1 MSVLVYAENWEGQ
14 FKKATFEAAYFAYD
28 AANKMNKDLTALII
42 GNVSDE
48 EAKKLGQYGVQKII
62 RVNRDDLNS
71 FSPQKHA
78 SILDQAA
85 KDTNAELIV
94 LASSF
99 NGKSLAPRAAA
110 KLDAGLVTGAIAPAK
125 TDNGFVV
132 RKPVFSSKGFA
143 QIKINSDI
151 KMVSVEPNS
160 IGFEENPVEANVE
173 DKDYQPEDQGFTY
186 EVVEQEKVT
195 GQVPLNEAEKVVSG
209 GRGLKGPENWHLLED
224 FAEAI
229 NASTACSKPVS
240 DMEWR
245 PHSEHVGQ
253 TGTTIRPN
261 LYIAI
266 GISGAIQHQAG
277 VSNSKIVVAI
287 NKDPEAPIF
296 KLADYGIVG
305 DAFEVVPKL
314 VNASQEKVA
323 EEG

>member
-14 FKKATFEAAYFAYD
+14 FKKATFEAAYFAFD
-28 AANKMNKDLTALII
+28 AANKMNKSLIALII
-42 GNVSDE
+42 GDVSDE
-48 EAKKLGQYGVQKII
+48 EAKKLGDYGVQNII
-62 RVNRDDLNS
+62 RVKRDDLQN
-71 FSPQKHA
+71 FSPQTYA
-78 SILDQAA
+78 SILEQVA
-85 KDTNAELIV
+85 KDTNAEVIA

-99 NGKSLAPRAAA
+99 NGKSLAPRTAA
-110 KLDAGLVTGAIAPAK
+110 KLDAGLVTGVIAPAN
-125 TDNGFVV
+125 TDNGFIV

-143 QIKINSDI
+143 NIKFNSDI

-160 IGFEENPVEANVE
+160 IGFEENPVEVTIE

-186 EVVEQEKVT
+186 EVVEQEKET

-209 GRGLKGPENWHLLED
+209 GRGMKGPENWHLLED
-224 FAEAI
+224 FAEALG
-229 NASTACSKPVS
+229 ASLACSKPVS

-261 LYIAI
+261 LYIAT

-296 KLADYGIVG
+296 KLADYGIIG
-305 DAFEVVPKL
+305 DAFEVLPKL
-314 VNASQEKVA
+314 IKASQEKVA
-323 EEG
+323 EES